1 MVESSERACA
11 ILGTLFPVLQNMVSF
26 PTRPRPLE
34 DRNPRPRPPLLLTI
48 PRPRGARAHAN
59 APAEAI
65 DRLLAR
71 GSRLGSGWDR
81 LRQPAVFLGATSVE
95 LRARRGA
102 AHWGMASWLVLPCF
116 CFLSHAPPF
125 FLASPPPFFHF
136 AGTRRPLPGICLSS
150 PGMARACPRRMLARG
165 SNPCPVSLLLQLLLF
180 LTASNRPPQTQRL
193 LPNSP
198 KKRSLCTPDQ
208 KLKPVSSF
216 SFSFFFSPPPPPPS
230 SVPLL
235 NGSVGR
241 QIAHLDYNGKD
252 WGALP
257 CAAFAQRCASGFRA
271 TCSQAIQSTP
281 LTPIVHLPPSVC
293 GVHFAVESNDC
304 WGFSQ
309 GRRRCSWALTHC
321 VDTSSG

>member
-1 MVESSERACA
+1 MPRRWNCARAEARPTGAWQAGLSSLASASC
-11 ILGTLFPVLQNMVSF
+11 LTPLLSF
-26 PTRPRPLE
+26 WL
-34 DRNPRPRPPLLLTI
+34 PPLPSFI
-48 PRPRGARAHAN
+48 SQARVAHCQAFVS
-59 APAEAI
+59 AP
-65 DRLLAR
+65 LAWR
-71 GSRLGSGWDR
+71 V
-81 LRQPAVFLGATSVE
+81 PAQGECWQGVRTPAQSVF
-95 LRARRGA
+95 
-102 AHWGMASWLVLPCF
+102 
-116 CFLSHAPPF
+116 F
-125 FLASPPPFFHF
+125 FSFFFSSPP
-136 AGTRRPLPGICLSS
+136 RIVPLKPS
-150 PGMARACPRRMLARG
+150 ACYQT
-165 SNPCPVSLLLQLLLF
+165 LQ
-180 LTASNRPPQTQRL
+180 
-193 LPNSP
+193 
-198 KKRSLCTPDQ
+198 KRSLCTPDQ